1 MNLRLYN
8 ARILTMERDR
18 EIFPGEIWIK
28 NEKIAYVA
36 PKEEIDREWKG
47 QEMPRIDWDLEIDC
61 QDNLLMPGFKDAHT
75 HSGMTLLRSLA
86 DGLPTG
92 RWLKEKVFPV
102 EERLTQEDIYYLT
115 KLAVLEYLSGG
126 ITSIFDMYLKPEAA
140 AEACIDL
147 GMRCV
152 LVSGLNDFTSSVSQV
167 EEEYLKWNRRNP
179 LISYQI
185 GFHGEYTSSP
195 GLLAELASLVH
206 HYRAPVY
213 THLAETAGEVKECR
227 ERTGLTPAM
236 YLDSLGLFDFGGGA
250 YHCVHMTREDMEVFR
265 RRRLYMI
272 TCPASNAKL
281 ASGVAPYR
289 DFWDSRVG
297 MAIGT
302 DGPASNNA
310 LDMFREMFLVAAL
323 SNLREMDPASIDPLE
338 VLRMATVNGAKAM
351 RLGRADVLAKGKLA
365 DIVMLDMSQPN
376 MQPEHNIPA
385 NLVYSGSKANVKMT
399 VVGGRVLYHDG
410 RFFVGEDPEGIYR
423 QCRRVAG
430 RVLQGI

>member
-47 QEMPRIDWDLEIDC
+47 QEMPRIDWNLEIDC
-61 QDNLLMPGFKDAHT
+61 QGNLLMPGFKDAHT

-102 EERLTQEDIYYLT
+102 EGRLTQEDIYYLT

-185 GFHGEYTSSP
+185 GFHGEYTCSP

-227 ERTGLTPAM
+227 ERTGLTPA
-236 YLDSLGLFDFGGGA
+236 
-250 YHCVHMTREDMEVFR
+250 
-265 RRRLYMI
+265 I